1 VLADLI
7 AGTIRAGLALRSA
20 SALAFGDHTETTRA
34 WHSAASTAATN
45 RMVSGNRMAAQVS
58 AFFPKRTSVEGP
70 RAVLLSLHGVSE
82 SWDDAKL
89 QQLIRSAT
97 KEPVQFLSY
106 TVTIE
111 SGAELMVV
119 SVPRSTRPFHT
130 FARDV
135 GNFRAGQYLIRE
147 GSSTRPIMPADLLE
161 LYLKPEHGYVSR
173 VLKQYGVEARRLQA
187 LSNVMNSY
195 QAEEAQLRRQMAAS
209 VGLSPRDLGWE

>member
-1 VLADLI
+1 MAFGSIYGSDEPH
-7 AGTIRAGLALRSA
+7 GERKPHGCAGLSIFSEKDICRGPEGGATFAPRRQRELGRREA
-20 SALAFGDHTETTRA
+20 AAAHPFGD
-34 WHSAASTAATN
+34 
-45 RMVSGNRMAAQVS
+45 
-58 AFFPKRTSVEGP
+58 EG
-70 RAVLLSLHGVSE
+70 AG
-82 SWDDAKL
+82 
-89 QQLIRSAT
+89 
-97 KEPVQFLSY
+97 PVLSY